1 MEVLKPKKVKED
13 KYWTREYIKKCPS
26 CKCIFSYTEKD
37 VRSIFDYETQYVIC
51 PECKKEVRVSWCPFF
66 RKKRKEGRK

>member
-1 MEVLKPKKVKED
+1 MELINMRKVKED

-51 PECKKEVRVSWCPFF
+51 S
-66 RKKRKEGRK
+66 